1 MASITPLASGRELPD
16 LTMVEFAIMIS
27 LMRLGPNP
35 APLLLETLSEWFGQT
50 VGLSDLKPGLRRLM
64 HQGMVVQDLD
74 GSLRP
79 MPPAAS
85 PVATCFAAA
94 IRIVGTEFR
103 RALDKGRSAANRPH
117 PAASARERGPRRE
130 SHCQAR
136 SYAGRGGRPTQRQG
150 VAL

>member
-1 MASITPLASGRELPD
+1 MASITPLSSGRGLPD

-64 HQGMVVQDLD
+64 HQGMLVQDSN
-74 GSLRP
+74 GALRP
-79 MPPAAS
+79 MPPSAT

-103 RALDKGRSAANRPH
+103 RALDKGDPPLIDHILRQ
-117 PAASARERGPRRE
+117 AREDARRDE
-130 SHCQAR
+130 KSTPEPD
-136 SYAGRGGRPTQRQG
+136 SSPGAGDEPPPDKE
-150 VAL
+150 

>member
-1 MASITPLASGRELPD
+1 MASITPLSSGRGLPD

-35 APLLLETLSEWFGQT
+35 APLLLETLSEWFGQK

-64 HQGMVVQDLD
+64 HQGMLVQDPD
-74 GSLRP
+74 GRLRP
-79 MPPAAS
+79 MPPSAP

-103 RALDKGRSAANRPH
+103 RALDKGDPPLIDHIMRH
-117 PAASARERGPRRE
+117 ARED
-130 SHCQAR
+130 AR
-136 SYAGRGGRPTQRQG
+136 PNDISTPKPGQSSGKAEEPSEEKE
-150 VAL
+150 

>member
-1 MASITPLASGRELPD
+1 MASITPLSSGRGLPD

-27 LMRLGPNP
+27 LLRLGPNP
-35 APLLLETLSEWFGQT
+35 APILLETLSEWFGQT

-64 HQGMVVQDLD
+64 HQGMLVQDPN

-79 MPPAAS
+79 MPPSAA

-103 RALDKGRSAANRPH
+103 RALDKGDPPLIDHIMRQS
-117 PAASARERGPRRE
+117 RE
-130 SHCQAR
+130 SADR
-136 SYAGRGGRPTQRQG
+136 DKNPTVKPG
-150 VAL
+150 ASPDGADDPPKDKE